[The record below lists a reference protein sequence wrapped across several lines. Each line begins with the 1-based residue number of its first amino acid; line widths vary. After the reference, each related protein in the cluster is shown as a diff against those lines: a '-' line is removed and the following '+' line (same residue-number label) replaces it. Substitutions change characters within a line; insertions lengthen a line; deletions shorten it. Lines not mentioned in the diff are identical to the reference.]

1 MELSFCLKTGRMA
14 IYRTSN
20 RGIHD
25 TIVEKEET
33 THRRHLR
40 YPEKE
45 SHTRWRQVILDSH
58 GWRRELDRFAEL
70 KEILVSVNPTMEEQ
84 ANRQVRNL
92 YDIFAQLSK
101 FENDLATA
109 GMLKKRKV
117 QAQVD
122 KTAHELEDSFMRAT
136 RDFAEHFRKE
146 HKDVISI
153 MPKIQAIKPAEAKA
167 ISSINFPG
175 IGAGDLKDFEVLF
188 EFSKT
193 FSKSYLVIFEEVARD
208 IKSKLDENKA
218 IIDTYERHVTIDK
231 SQVSTS
237 VANDDVTGLSMRD
250 LMILNDKLTEDRKFL
265 DGRKDEVSKLL
276 SSALVSDTE
285 SLQASVETA
294 ARLGLDL
301 PIEFSQ
307 QLRIIARDASKANDL
322 TTLVGLENQ
331 LHTSKEKLASI
342 LRDRIINIKHEVTQ
356 KIVEGGIPTTSEV
369 IPNPP
374 TVSIE
379 GEGTASLLSSYQR
392 MVEWEGQVRIA
403 LKERL
408 FELLDDVEKSSEVP
422 EDTGIKDVVSVRQYI
437 AESKNALKSA
447 DIDEMVRIYLKA
459 KGMDDDYR
467 RAILDS
473 IRAYLTRFNELA
485 TSADKVLDHAQLSK
499 KAPKVEE
506 LEGGITY
513 LLESLHTLRGAVESG
528 VATFKEAC
536 QQEIDAIIQDLQTI
550 KPAYAEIFM
559 PIIVELDEGSTRIQK
574 LDDFSEIK
582 SEMRSIKETML
593 AKAKDSLENLRYRL
607 GVKIRLAAAKLMG
620 AGVEIPP
627 EVQEAI
633 SELNNV
639 HVVAETV
646 FALPAIARKMIEI
659 YEKKI
664 SANVINE
671 LEHEVDGLLT
681 SLERAKSIGV
691 KVDKELKMLQDLK
704 DKPPQ
709 ELEEA
714 ADAFDKLMGLTTS
727 PQVHKKIKDRVNEAY
742 IQIKGAVS
750 LFENQGMSEFVERLK
765 VLIEQVPAKLEN
777 DSPHVNDALDV
788 CLTLANIQ
796 EEMLSVIK
804 GIASKSGEDYDR
816 ELREKSQYYSTIER
830 VVDKHESDFS
840 KIVFDIKKMKQ
851 LESDINI
858 LSNLDET
865 IACFQELE
873 DMRKAWLEK
882 SVAMDDWHK
891 SLRMFMTGF
900 SPAAKADERDKFID
914 DATRKIKETYSRE
927 DISSYL
933 SWAIKESAQALVEKR
948 KSKE

>member
-1 MELSFCLKTGRMA
+1 
-14 IYRTSN
+14 
-20 RGIHD
+20 
-25 TIVEKEET
+25 
-33 THRRHLR
+33 
-40 YPEKE
+40 
-45 SHTRWRQVILDSH
+45 LDSH
-58 GWRRELDRFAEL
+58 GWRRELDKFAEL
-70 KEILVSVNPTMEEQ
+70 KGILVSVNPTMEEQ

-101 FENDLATA
+101 LENDLATA

-117 QAQVD
+117 QTEVD
-122 KTAHELEDSFMRAT
+122 KTASELEDSFMRAT
-136 RDFAEHFRKE
+136 RDFAEHYRKE
-146 HKDVISI
+146 HRDVISI
-153 MPKIQAIKPAEAKA
+153 LPKIQAIKPAEAKA
-167 ISSINFPG
+167 ISTINFPG
-175 IGAGDLKDFEVLF
+175 IGAGDLKDFEILL
-188 EFSKT
+188 EFSKV
-193 FSKSYLVIFEEVARD
+193 FSKSYLIIYEEVARE
-208 IKSKLDENKA
+208 IKSTLDENKA
-218 IIDTYERHVTIDK
+218 TVDTYERHITIDK
-231 SQVSTS
+231 SEVSTT
-237 VANDDVTGLSMRD
+237 VANDDVAGLSMRD
-250 LMILNDKLTEDRKFL
+250 MILLNDKLTEDRKYL
-265 DGRKDEVSKLL
+265 DARKDEVSRLL
-276 SSALVSDTE
+276 GSSLVSDTE

-307 QLRIIARDASKANDL
+307 QLRLIARDASKANDL
-322 TTLVGLENQ
+322 TTLVSLENQ
-331 LHTSKEKLASI
+331 LHTSKVKMADV
-342 LRDRIINIKHEVTQ
+342 LRDKIINIKHEVTQ

-374 TVSIE
+374 TVSVE
-379 GEGTASLLSSYQR
+379 GEGIAGLLSSYQR

-408 FELLDDVEKSSEVP
+408 FELLDDVEKASEVP
-422 EDTGIKDVVSVRQYI
+422 DDTGIKDVVGVRKYI
-437 AESKNALKSA
+437 AESKNTLKTA

-459 KGMDDDYR
+459 KAMDDEYR
-467 RAILDS
+467 KAIIDS
-473 IRAYLTRFNELA
+473 IRGYLARFNELA
-485 TSADKVLDHAQLSK
+485 TSADRVLDHAQLSK

-513 LLESLHTLRGAVESG
+513 LLESLLTLRGAVESG
-528 VATFKEAC
+528 VATFREAC
-536 QQEIDAIIQDLQTI
+536 QQEVDAIIQDLQTI

-559 PIIVELDEGSTRIQK
+559 PIIVELDEGSNRIQK
-574 LDDFSEIK
+574 MDDFAEIK

-639 HVVAETV
+639 HVAADTV

-664 SANVINE
+664 SANVISR
-671 LEHEVDGLLT
+671 LGSEVDSLYT

-691 KVDKELKMLQDLK
+691 KVDKELKMLQDLR
-704 DKPPQ
+704 DKPPT

-714 ADAFDKLMGLTTS
+714 ADAFDRLMGLTTS
-727 PQVHKKIKDRVNEAY
+727 PQVHKKIRERVNEAY
-742 IQIKGAVS
+742 VQIKNAVT
-750 LFENQGMSEFVERLK
+750 LFEDQGMSEFVERLK

-777 DSPHVNDALDV
+777 ESPHVNDALDV

-796 EEMLSVIK
+796 EEMLAVIK
-804 GIASKSGEDYDR
+804 NIANMSRDNYDR

-830 VVDKHESDFS
+830 VVENHQADFS
-840 KIVFDIKKMKQ
+840 KLVFDIKKMKE
-851 LESDINI
+851 LESTLNV

-865 IACFQELE
+865 ITCFHELE
-873 DMRKAWLEK
+873 EMRKAWLEK
-882 SVAMDDWHK
+882 AISMDDWHK
-891 SLRMFMTGF
+891 SLRMFMSGF

-914 DATRKIKETYSRE
+914 DAIRKIKETYSRE

-933 SWAIKESAQALVEKR
+933 SWAIKESAQALVGKR
-948 KSKE
+948 KS

>member
-1 MELSFCLKTGRMA
+1 M
-14 IYRTSN
+14 
-20 RGIHD
+20 
-25 TIVEKEET
+25 
-33 THRRHLR
+33 
-40 YPEKE
+40 
-45 SHTRWRQVILDSH
+45 DSH
-58 GWRRELDRFAEL
+58 GWRRELDKFAEL
-70 KEILVSVNPTMEEQ
+70 KGILVSVNPTMEEQ

-101 FENDLATA
+101 NENDLATA
-109 GMLKKRKV
+109 GMLKKRKI
-117 QAQVD
+117 QAEVD
-122 KTAHELEDSFMRAT
+122 KTASELEDSFMRAT

-146 HKDVISI
+146 HRDVISI
-153 MPKIQAIKPAEAKA
+153 LPKIQAIKPAEAKA
-167 ISSINFPG
+167 LSTINFPG
-175 IGAGDLKDFEVLF
+175 IGAGDLKDFEVLL
-188 EFSKT
+188 EFAKI
-193 FSKSYLVIFEEVARD
+193 FSKSYLIIYEEVARE
-208 IKSKLDENKA
+208 IKSVLDENKA
-218 IIDTYERHVTIDK
+218 TVDTYERHITIDK
-231 SQVSTS
+231 SEVSTT
-237 VANDDVTGLSMRD
+237 VANDDVSGLSMRD
-250 LMILNDKLTEDRKFL
+250 MILLNDKLLEDRKYL
-265 DGRKDEVSKLL
+265 DARKDEVSRLL
-276 SSALVSDTE
+276 GSSLVSDTE

-307 QLRIIARDASKANDL
+307 QLRLIARDASKANDL
-322 TTLVGLENQ
+322 TTLVALENQ
-331 LHTSKEKLASI
+331 LHTSKGKMANV

-374 TVSIE
+374 TVSVE
-379 GEGTASLLSSYQR
+379 GEGIAGLLSSYQR

-408 FELLDDVEKSSEVP
+408 FELLDDVEKASEVP
-422 EDTGIKDVVSVRQYI
+422 EDTGIRDVVGVRQYI
-437 AESKNALKSA
+437 AESKNTLKTA

-459 KGMDDDYR
+459 KAMDDDFR
-467 RAILDS
+467 KTIIES
-473 IRAYLTRFNELA
+473 IRAYLARFNELA
-485 TSADKVLDHAQLSK
+485 TSADRVLDHAQLSK

-513 LLESLHTLRGAVESG
+513 LLESLITLRGAVESG
-528 VATFKEAC
+528 VATFREAC
-536 QQEIDAIIQDLQTI
+536 QQEVDAIIQDLQTI

-559 PIIVELDEGSTRIQK
+559 PIIVELDEGSSRIQK
-574 LDDFSEIK
+574 MDDFSEIK

-639 HVVAETV
+639 HVAADTV

-664 SANVINE
+664 SSNVISR
-671 LEHEVDGLLT
+671 LGSEVDALYT

-704 DKPPQ
+704 DKPPS

-727 PQVHKKIKDRVNEAY
+727 PQVHKKIRDRVNEAY
-742 IQIKGAVS
+742 VQIKSAVT
-750 LFENQGMSEFVERLK
+750 LFEDQGMSEFVERLK

-777 DSPHVNDALDV
+777 ESPHVNDALDV

-796 EEMLSVIK
+796 EEMLTVIK
-804 GIASKSGEDYDR
+804 NIANMSRDSYDR

-830 VVDKHESDFS
+830 VVENHQADFS
-840 KIVFDIKKMKQ
+840 KLVFNIKKMNE
-851 LESDINI
+851 LESTLSV

-865 IACFQELE
+865 IACFHELE

-882 SVAMDDWHK
+882 AISMDDWHK

-900 SPAAKADERDKFID
+900 SPAAKTEERDKFID
-914 DATRKIKETYSRE
+914 DAIRKIKETYSRE

-933 SWAIKESAQALVEKR
+933 GWAIKESAQALVGKR
-948 KSKE
+948 KS